1 MRQRQHLFL
10 NITRIIL
17 LLYIPFSIS
26 LGIYYLF
33 TGNIF
38 YSFLSFLTP
47 FWLCLPQTLPRMLK
61 IRHGYVLLFFYYLFI
76 TISYSG
82 GYVLSLN
89 KFSSV
94 YGVSAHFITG
104 LFLCMLSLTGLL
116 FYSKQKLTKQN
127 YWLSSIFSASCAIS
141 ITLLL
146 EIVTIL
152 LNLLLHYPTVR
163 PIMILCNLSAAIF
176 GAVVFCILTFLSVFK
191 HIHTYPLY
199 AFEDFLSLN
208 VKSSVTILPE

>member
-17 LLYIPFSIS
+17 LLYIPFSIA

-38 YSFLSFLTP
+38 YAFLSFLTP
-47 FWLCLPQTLPRMLK
+47 VWLCLPQALPRMLK
-61 IRHGYVLLFFYYLFI
+61 IRHGYLLLFCYYLFI

-82 GYVLSLN
+82 GYVQSLN

-94 YGVSAHFITG
+94 YGISAHFITG
-104 LFLCMLSLTGLL
+104 FFLSMLSLTGLL
-116 FYSKQKLTKQN
+116 FYARQKLNKRT
-127 YWLSSIFSASCAIS
+127 YWFSSIFSFACSIS
-141 ITLLL
+141 VTLLL

-152 LNLLLHYPTVR
+152 LNLLLHYPVVP
-163 PIMILCNLSAAIF
+163 PIMVLCNLSASIF
-176 GAVVFCILTFLSVFK
+176 GAIIFCVLTFLSVFK
-191 HIHTYPLY
+191 HIHAYPLY
-199 AFEDFLSLN
+199 AVEDFLSLN